1 MRIWN
6 TDERAMS
13 DGRGCGKAARGSGK
27 DGKRRC
33 LGAPLRRIAAC
44 LLVCAAVL
52 AGCTAGKTGSEK
64 VRDLEFTVI
73 GEADA
78 PQQLQEILAQKKTQ
92 PFKLTYTDEE
102 SLYIVVGYGSQPTGG
117 YSIVVEELYLTDNS
131 IVADTEL
138 RGPEKGETAAQEISY
153 PFIIIKTEY
162 LEDPVV
168 FQ

>member
-1 MRIWN
+1 MKIGRRSRE
-6 TDERAMS
+6 TAEERRVCGNMACRGGKMGTR
-13 DGRGCGKAARGSGK
+13 GRAGSLARRLLAGV
-27 DGKRRC
+27 
-33 LGAPLRRIAAC
+33 
-44 LLVCAAVL
+44 LVCAAVL
-52 AGCTAGKTGSEK
+52 TGCSVGKTKDEK

-78 PQQLQEILAQKKTQ
+78 PQELQEILAQKKTQ
-92 PFKLTYTDEE
+92 PFKLTYSDEE

-117 YSIVVEELYLTDNS
+117 CSIVVEELYLTENS

-138 RGPEKGETAAQEISY
+138 QGPAKGETAAQEPSY